1 MLDSQNFKFYF
12 CDDFMGGTCNENEAP
27 VRVREVKG
35 VDTLE
40 KLNGAGTTPTDIIK
54 AVKRR

>member
-1 MLDSQNFKFYF
+1 
-12 CDDFMGGTCNENEAP
+12 MGGTCNENEAP
-27 VRVREVKG
+27 VRVREVME

-40 KLNGAGTTPTDIIK
+40 KLNGAGTTATDIIK

>member
-1 MLDSQNFKFYF
+1 
-12 CDDFMGGTCNENEAP
+12 MGGTCNENEAP